1 MCDWVARV
9 AGTALLNAKV
19 PNPFEADESVVPKRL
34 SQRYIF
40 AFWYPLALSWLM
52 MSVADPVVSAGI
64 TRLPHPELQLA
75 AFGVAQPIAI
85 LMESPI
91 IYMLGTGVALVR
103 NRAMYQLVWRFMLH
117 LSFLMTVLS
126 AALFFTPAY
135 HVMTRLLLGLTEEV
149 SAAAR
154 PAMQL
159 LLLWPAAIGLRRF
172 LQGVL
177 IRHGYTRHITLGT
190 VCRLVTLSATMAAG
204 VWFGGI
210 PGAALGGLAMV
221 LSVIVEALVI
231 AWWARPVVR
240 THIHAADR
248 PEQGDA
254 DMTYAG
260 LWRFYLPL
268 AATDVMRVISRPLV
282 VAGIARSAMAA
293 PSLSAFPVA
302 FGLGMFFSSP
312 MRACHEV
319 VIALFQD
326 ERTYRALRRFV
337 VISGALLSLAMGLLV
352 FTPLDHLYFTL
363 LLGVPA
369 EIKPLASLGSQFM
382 VPYTFLLAW
391 QNLYRGRL
399 MKRRDTRFIQY
410 GMVVNLVSMLLA
422 LTIGVSVGLASG
434 VVVGAASVV
443 LAHTVEVVV
452 LNAANR
458 PPGAFRDI
466 QPTHAH

>member
-1 MCDWVARV
+1 M
-9 AGTALLNAKV
+9 
-19 PNPFEADESVVPKRL
+19 VPKKL
-34 SQRYIF
+34 NQRYIF

-52 MSVADPVVSAGI
+52 MSIADPVVSAGI
-64 TRLPHPELQLA
+64 TRLPQPELELA

-103 NRAMYQLVWRFMLH
+103 NRAMYHLVWRFMLH
-117 LSFLMTVLS
+117 LSILMTVVS
-126 AALFFTPAY
+126 AVLFFTPAY
-135 HVMTRLLLGLTEEV
+135 HVMTRILLGLTEDV

-177 IRHGYTRHITLGT
+177 IRHGYTRHITMGT
-190 VCRLVTLSATMAAG
+190 VCRLATLSATMAVG
-204 VWFGGI
+204 VWIGGI
-210 PGAALGGLAMV
+210 PGAVLGGLAMV

-231 AWWARPVVR
+231 AWWARPIVR
-240 THIHAADR
+240 THIFTKKEAPD
-248 PEQGDA
+248 QSDA
-254 DMTYAG
+254 DMTYSG

-282 VAGIARSAMAA
+282 VAGIARSAMSAT
-293 PSLSAFPVA
+293 SLSAFPVA

-326 ERTYRALRRFV
+326 ERSYRALRRFV
-337 VISGALLSLAMGLLV
+337 VISGAVLSLVMGLLV
-352 FTPLDHLYFTL
+352 FTPLDRFYFTL

-369 EIKPLASLGSQFM
+369 EIKPLATLGAQFM
-382 VPYTFLLAW
+382 VPFTFLLAW

-399 MKRRDTRFIQY
+399 MKRHETRFIQY

-443 LAHTVEVVV
+443 LAHAVEVVV

-458 PPGAFRDI
+458 PPDTFSDI
-466 QPTHAH
+466 QPTPAH

>member
-1 MCDWVARV
+1 M
-9 AGTALLNAKV
+9 
-19 PNPFEADESVVPKRL
+19 VPKKL

-40 AFWYPLALSWLM
+40 AFWYPLALSWMM
-52 MSVADPVVSAGI
+52 MSIADPVVSAGI
-64 TRLPHPELQLA
+64 TRLPQPELELA

-103 NRAMYQLVWRFMLH
+103 NRAMYHLVWRFMLH
-117 LSFLMTVLS
+117 LSLLMTVVS
-126 AALFFTPAY
+126 AVLFFTPAY
-135 HVMTRLLLGLTEEV
+135 HVMTRLLLGLTEDV
-149 SAAAR
+149 AVAAR

-177 IRHGYTRHITLGT
+177 IRHGYTRHITMGT
-190 VCRLVTLSATMAAG
+190 VCRLTTLSATMAVG
-204 VWFGGI
+204 VWIGGI
-210 PGAALGGLAMV
+210 PGAVLGGLAMV
-221 LSVIVEALVI
+221 LSVIVEAIVI
-231 AWWARPVVR
+231 AWWARPIVR
-240 THIHAADR
+240 EHILTKEEVPDQN
-248 PEQGDA
+248 EA
-254 DMTYAG
+254 DMTYTG

-282 VAGIARSAMAA
+282 VAGIARSAMSAA
-293 PSLSAFPVA
+293 SLSAFPVA
-302 FGLGMFFSSP
+302 FGLGFFFSSP

-326 ERTYRALRRFV
+326 ERSYRALRRFV

-352 FTPLDHLYFTL
+352 FTPLDHFYFTF

-369 EIKPLASLGSQFM
+369 EIKPLARLGAQFM
-382 VPYTFLLAW
+382 VPFTFLLAW

-399 MKRRDTRFIQY
+399 MKRHETRFIQY

-443 LAHTVEVVV
+443 LAHAVEVVV

-458 PPGAFRDI
+458 PPDTLSDI
-466 QPTHAH
+466 QPKHAH

>member
-1 MCDWVARV
+1 M
-9 AGTALLNAKV
+9 V
-19 PNPFEADESVVPKRL
+19 PEKL

-52 MSVADPVVSAGI
+52 MSIADPVVSAGI
-64 TRLPHPELQLA
+64 TRLPRPELELA

-117 LSFLMTVLS
+117 LSILMTVAS
-126 AALFFTPAY
+126 ALLFFTPAY
-135 HVMTRLLLGLTEEV
+135 HVMTRTLFGLSEEV
-149 SAAAR
+149 AAAAR

-177 IRHGYTRHITLGT
+177 IRHGYTRHITWGT
-190 VCRLVTLSATMAAG
+190 MFRLATLTVTMAVGA
-204 VWFGGI
+204 WFGGL

-231 AWWARPVVR
+231 AWWARPIVR
-240 THIHAADR
+240 THIFGKEESPDER
-248 PEQGDA
+248 QP

-260 LWRFYLPL
+260 MWRFYLPL

-282 VAGIARSAMAA
+282 VAGIARSAMPAA
-293 PSLSAFPVA
+293 SLAAFPVA

-312 MRACHEV
+312 MRASHEV
-319 VIALFQD
+319 VIALLKD
-326 ERTYRALRRFV
+326 ERTYKALRRFV
-337 VISGALLSLAMGLLV
+337 VMSGAFLSLAMALLV
-352 FTPLDHLYFTL
+352 FTPLDHFYFTV

-369 EIKPLASLGSQFM
+369 EIEPLAALGAQFM
-382 VPYTFLLAW
+382 VPITFLMAW
-391 QNLYRGRL
+391 QNLYRARL
-399 MKRRDTRFIQY
+399 MKRHDTRFIQL
-410 GMVVNLVSMLLA
+410 GMAVNLVCMLLA

-434 VVVGAASVV
+434 IVVGTASVI
-443 LAHTVEVVV
+443 LAHTVEVAV
-452 LNAANR
+452 LNAASR
-458 PPGAFRDI
+458 PTDTLSDL
-466 QPTHAH
+466 QPTSAH

>member
-1 MCDWVARV
+1 M
-9 AGTALLNAKV
+9 
-19 PNPFEADESVVPKRL
+19 VPKKL

-40 AFWYPLALSWLM
+40 AFWYPLALSWMM
-52 MSVADPVVSAGI
+52 MSIADPVVSAGI
-64 TRLPHPELQLA
+64 TRLPQPELELA

-103 NRAMYQLVWRFMLH
+103 NRAMYHLVWRFMLH
-117 LSFLMTVLS
+117 LSILMTVVS
-126 AALFFTPAY
+126 AVLFFTPAY
-135 HVMTRLLLGLTEEV
+135 HVMTRILLGLTEDV
-149 SAAAR
+149 AVAAR

-177 IRHGYTRHITLGT
+177 IRHGYTRHITMGT
-190 VCRLVTLSATMAAG
+190 VCRLATLSATMAVG
-204 VWFGGI
+204 VWVGGI
-210 PGAALGGLAMV
+210 PGAVLGGLAMV
-221 LSVIVEALVI
+221 LSVIVEAIVI
-231 AWWARPVVR
+231 AWWARPIVR
-240 THIHAADR
+240 KHILTKEEIPDQN
-248 PEQGDA
+248 EA
-254 DMTYAG
+254 DMTYTG

-282 VAGIARSAMAA
+282 VAGIARSAMSAA
-293 PSLSAFPVA
+293 SLSAFPVA
-302 FGLGMFFSSP
+302 FGLGFFFSSP

-326 ERTYRALRRFV
+326 ERSYRALRRFV

-352 FTPLDHLYFTL
+352 FTPLDHFYFTI

-369 EIKPLASLGSQFM
+369 EIKPLARLGAQFM
-382 VPYTFLLAW
+382 VPFTFLLAW

-399 MKRRDTRFIQY
+399 MKRHETRFIQY

-443 LAHTVEVVV
+443 LAHAVEVVV

-458 PPGAFRDI
+458 PPDTLSDI

>member
-1 MCDWVARV
+1 M
-9 AGTALLNAKV
+9 
-19 PNPFEADESVVPKRL
+19 VPKKL

-40 AFWYPLALSWLM
+40 AFWYPLALSWMM
-52 MSVADPVVSAGI
+52 MSIADPVVSAGI
-64 TRLPHPELQLA
+64 TRLPQPELELA

-103 NRAMYQLVWRFMLH
+103 NRAMYHLVWRFMLH
-117 LSFLMTVLS
+117 LSILMTVVS
-126 AALFFTPAY
+126 AVLFFTPAY
-135 HVMTRLLLGLTEEV
+135 HVMTRLLLGLTEDV
-149 SAAAR
+149 AVAAR

-177 IRHGYTRHITLGT
+177 IRHGYTRHITMGT
-190 VCRLVTLSATMAAG
+190 VCRLTTLSATMAVG
-204 VWFGGI
+204 VWIGGI
-210 PGAALGGLAMV
+210 PGAVLGGLAMV
-221 LSVIVEALVI
+221 LSVIVEAIVI
-231 AWWARPVVR
+231 AWWARPIVR
-240 THIHAADR
+240 EHILTKEEVPDQN
-248 PEQGDA
+248 EA
-254 DMTYAG
+254 DMTYTG

-282 VAGIARSAMAA
+282 VAGIARSAMSAA
-293 PSLSAFPVA
+293 SLSAFPVA
-302 FGLGMFFSSP
+302 FGLGFFFSSP

-326 ERTYRALRRFV
+326 ERSYRALRRFV

-352 FTPLDHLYFTL
+352 FTPLDHFYFTI

-369 EIKPLASLGSQFM
+369 EIKPLARLGAQFM
-382 VPYTFLLAW
+382 VPFTFLLAW

-399 MKRRDTRFIQY
+399 MKRHETRFIQY

-443 LAHTVEVVV
+443 LAHAVEVVV

-458 PPGAFRDI
+458 PPDTLSDI